1 MSLRRSLLA
10 VVALLA
16 LSAAPSYAEGTKLG
30 LGYFRP
36 EAPVGGRAWLSEK
49 VALDLGFGFNITS
62 PDTSDG
68 QTGFLIDAGVPI
80 VAAESGNA
88 KFYVRPGLTFASTP
102 NPTPSDPDNKTT
114 QFWISGTFGVEY
126 FFTDH
131 FSIQAG
137 HGVVFK
143 SVDPDQ
149 GVEKYTQIVSEDFGL
164 SSIGFHFY
172 FN

>member
-1 MSLRRSLLA
+1 MSMRRSLLA
-10 VVALLA
+10 AVALLA
-16 LSAAPSYAEGTKLG
+16 LSAAPSSAEGTKLG

-49 VALDLGFGFNITS
+49 IALDLGVGFSLTT
-62 PDTSDG
+62 PDSGDS
-68 QTGFLIDAGVPI
+68 QSAFVVDAGVPI

-88 KFYVRPGLTFASTP
+88 KFYVRPGLTFASSP
-102 NPTPSDPDNKTT
+102 SPTSTDPDNKTT

-131 FSIQAG
+131 FSVQAG
-137 HGVVFK
+137 HGLVFK
-143 SVDPDQ
+143 SIDPD
-149 GVEKYTQIVSEDFGL
+149 GAGDKYTQIVSEDFGV

>member
-1 MSLRRSLLA
+1 MKLRHSLIA
-10 VVALLA
+10 AALIA
-16 LSAAPSYAEGTKLG
+16 LSASPSFAEGTKLG

-49 VALDLGFGFNITS
+49 IAIDLGIGFDITS
-62 PDTSDG
+62 PDGGDS
-68 QTGFLIDAGVPI
+68 QSGFIVDAGVPI

-88 KFYVRPGLTFASTP
+88 KFYVRPGVSFASTP
-102 NPTPSDPDNKTT
+102 APTTAEPDNKVT
-114 QFWISGTFGVEY
+114 QFWVSGAVGVEY

-137 HGVVFK
+137 HGLVVK
-143 SVDPDQ
+143 SDDPDAA
-149 GVEKYTQIVSEDFGL
+149 GGKYTQIVSEDFGL

>member
-1 MSLRRSLLA
+1 MKLRTSLAAA
-10 VVALLA
+10 VLIA
-16 LSAAPSYAEGTKLG
+16 LSAAPSFAEGTKLG

-49 VALDLGFGFNITS
+49 IAVDLGVGFDITS
-62 PDTSDG
+62 PDGGDS
-68 QTGFLIDAGVPI
+68 QSGFIVDAGVPI

-88 KFYVRPGLTFASTP
+88 KFYVRPGVSFASTP
-102 NPTPSDPDNKTT
+102 EPTTAEPDNKVT
-114 QFWISGTFGVEY
+114 QFWVSGTFGVEY
-126 FFTDH
+126 FFTDR

-137 HGVVFK
+137 HGLVFK
-143 SVDPDQ
+143 SVDPDDA
-149 GVEKYTQIVSEDFGL
+149 GGKYTQIVSEDFGL